1 MAQSVTESTNII
13 NNINSFNDN
22 ASYYELFNQ
31 DIWITIIAFIIVFL
45 IAGYFFIKSTIRS
58 YKAEWEKNKCNPIL
72 MPFAS
77 IINPELANGDDFA
90 YILDNFKDCLDML
103 NAESATRMT
112 KPINDIRENLGTFY
126 GNLYGV
132 ANTTYAYLVSLF
144 NLMLHFARIFL
155 EKILNFTM
163 HTQLVFITITDFFAK
178 IVSILTVIYYTLQLI
193 IGAYRLIFI
202 LAVMGFLIVF
212 VIPSGLIVTTQIIL
226 LVSSAVRLSVISA
239 ALPWSLFFFILAIV
253 NVVISVITFIFA
265 LIFFI
270 ILTIFY
276 ALLLSFVQEIE
287 IK

>member
-1 MAQSVTESTNII
+1 MDRSGTDTPNIV

-31 DIWITIIAFIIVFL
+31 DIWITIIAFIIIFL

-90 YILDNFKDCLDML
+90 YVLDNFKDCLDML
-103 NAESATRMT
+103 NAESAAQMT

-144 NLMLHFARIFL
+144 NLMLHFARLFL
-155 EKILNFTM
+155 EKILNFTL
-163 HTQLVFITITDFFAK
+163 HTQLVFITINDFFAK
-178 IVSILTVIYYTLQLI
+178 ILSILTVIYYTLQLL

-202 LAVMGFLIVF
+202 VAVMGFLIVF

-226 LVSSAVRLSVISA
+226 LVNSIVRLSTA
-239 ALPWSLFFFILAIV
+239 AGLLPWSIVFFIITLV
-253 NVVISVITFIFA
+253 LVVVGIITFIFA

-270 ILTIFY
+270 IMTLFY
-276 ALLLSFVQEIE
+276 AMFLSFVQEIE

>member
-1 MAQSVTESTNII
+1 MAQSQTGSQYII

-45 IAGYFFIKSTIRS
+45 IAGYFLIKSTIRS
-58 YKAEWEKNKCNPIL
+58 YKAEWENHKCNPVL

-90 YILDNFKDCLDML
+90 YVLDNFKDCLDML
-103 NAESATRMT
+103 NAESAARMT

-144 NLMLHFARIFL
+144 NLMLHFAGLFL
-155 EKILNFTM
+155 DKILNFTM
-163 HTQLVFITITDFFAK
+163 HTQLLFITINDFFAK
-178 IVSILTVIYYTLQLI
+178 LVSIFTVIYYTLLLLI
-193 IGAYRLIFI
+193 SAYRLIFV

-226 LVSSAVRLSVISA
+226 LVHSIVRLSVVSA
-239 ALPWSLFFFILAIV
+239 ALPWSLFFFVLAIV
-253 NVVISVITFIFA
+253 GVVISVITFIFA

-276 ALLLSFVQEIE
+276 MLFLSFVSE
-287 IK
+287 IKYV

>member
-1 MAQSVTESTNII
+1 MGGTENGSPNII
-13 NNINSFNDN
+13 NNINGFNDN
-22 ASYYELFNQ
+22 ATYYELFNQ
-31 DIWITIIAFIIVFL
+31 DIWITIIVFIIVFF
-45 IAGYFFIKSTIRS
+45 IAAYFFIKSTIRS
-58 YKAEWEKNKCNPIL
+58 YKAEWENNKCNPVL

-77 IINPELANGDDFA
+77 IINPDLANGEDFA
-90 YILDNFKDCLDML
+90 YVLDNFKDCLDML
-103 NAESATRMT
+103 NAESAKKMT

-144 NLMLHFARIFL
+144 NLMLHFARLFL
-155 EKILNFTM
+155 EKILNFTL
-163 HTQLVFITITDFFAK
+163 HTQLVFITINDFFAK
-178 IVSILTVIYYTLQLI
+178 IVSILTVIYYTLQLL

-226 LVSSAVRLSVISA
+226 LVTSIVRLSVVSA

-253 NVVISVITFIFA
+253 GVVISVITFIFA

-270 ILTIFY
+270 IMILFY
-276 ALLLSFVQEIE
+276 VMFLSFVQEIE